1 MLEAALEGIFE
12 EVVAGVFLGARVCAE
27 FGGREDELP
36 GPFPWGVG
44 VFAGEGFGHVD
55 LADAGDEVLAVF
67 FAEGGEVGLESG
79 FEGLGE
85 RDEAVFAAFGVV
97 DGNGAVAEV
106 DVLDAESE
114 TFHNA
119 EPGAVEELG
128 GEFPG
133 VFEES
138 EHGTNFVAGEYGGR
152 APATGGRAIEVQR
165 EFGVTE
171 DVAEEEDE
179 SVERLLLGG
188 GGDLA
193 FQGEEMDI
201 GGDGGWADLGRRL
214 TDAAEAEPGE
224 PEGPMTICLFCG
236 YCEVFKADDAA
247 EVGVNLGEGFGF
259 AGGGDGVVGARW
271 ADVESGGA
279 GVAIGVRG
287 GDGTDFAQKGAVGGR
302 QIAGLIGK

>member
-1 MLEAALEGIFE
+1 MLEAALEGIFQ
-12 EVVAGVFLGARVCAE
+12 EVVAGVFFGARVCAE

-36 GPFPWGVG
+36 GPFTRGVG

-55 LADAGDEVLAVF
+55 LPDTGDEVLAVF
-67 FAEGGEVGLESG
+67 FAEGGEVGLEAG

-106 DVLDAESE
+106 DVLYAEAKAFHDAE
-114 TFHNA
+114 A
-119 EPGAVEELG
+119 GAVEELG

-133 VFEES
+133 VFEEF

-152 APATGGRAIEVQR
+152 ATGSGGRAIEVQR
-165 EFGVTE
+165 EFGVAE

-193 FQGEEMDI
+193 FQGEDLDVR
-201 GGDGGWADLGRRL
+201 GDGGRADLGRRL

-224 PEGPMTICLFCG
+224 PEGPMTVRLFRRHG
-236 YCEVFKADDAA
+236 EVFETDDAA
-247 EVGVNLGEGFGF
+247 EVGVDLGERFGF
-259 AGGGDGVVGARW
+259 ARGGDVVVGARW
-271 ADVESGGA
+271 ADFESGGA
-279 GVAIGVRG
+279 GLATGVLG
-287 GDGTDFAQKGAVGGR
+287 GDGAGFA
-302 QIAGLIGK
+302 